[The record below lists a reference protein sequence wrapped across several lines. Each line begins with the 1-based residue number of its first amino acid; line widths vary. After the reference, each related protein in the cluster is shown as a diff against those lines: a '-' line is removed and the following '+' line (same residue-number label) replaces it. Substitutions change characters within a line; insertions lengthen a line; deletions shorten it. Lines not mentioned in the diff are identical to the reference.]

1 MEFLIYSLAWGMA
14 LALMASGL
22 SFYYAVSK
30 VANFAHGEY
39 VSVGAIAY
47 LFLVGLEYG
56 LDKCR
61 GFNIVNYA
69 MLTLDKL
76 WIIAAVFIIGGLV
89 AAASFVVV
97 FWPLMRRGA
106 SPLQLMVVSIG
117 LMFILRFILYVVAST
132 FDWLTLPSPQA
143 TTFNV
148 AGVRVNLAEVLA
160 MILAVIATVSIA
172 LFTTKTLLGI
182 SMRAVADNPDLAEAS
197 GISSFRVQL
206 VAWFIGGGLAAVG
219 GVLMFILTG
228 PPGER
233 PIVEIGWMNLLSIF
247 AAATLGGL
255 GSFYGTLAGSI
266 ILGLAYNQVAAW
278 LLDIGLDP
286 QLALAVP
293 FSVTLFV
300 LLFMPQGL
308 AGVDWHGLLARVQ
321 KKVGL
326 RGGGGV
332 GGSL

>member
-1 MEFLIYSLAWGMA
+1 MEFLVYSLAWGAA

-30 VANFAHGEY
+30 IANFAHGEY
-39 VSVGAIAY
+39 VSIGALAY
-47 LFLVGLEYG
+47 LFLVGLVYG
-56 LDKCR
+56 LDRCR

-69 MLTLDKL
+69 MFTPDKL
-76 WIIAAVFIIGGLV
+76 WIIVAVFVVGGLV
-89 AAASFVVV
+89 AATSFVAV
-97 FWPLMRRGA
+97 FWPLMKRGA

-117 LMFILRFILYVVAST
+117 FMFVIRFILYVIASM

-143 TTFNV
+143 VSFVV
-148 AGVRVNLAEVLA
+148 AGVRVDLAKIVSIVLA
-160 MILAVIATVSIA
+160 LIATVGIA
-172 LFTTKTLLGI
+172 LFTTKTLLGV
-182 SMRAVADNPDLAEAS
+182 SMRAVADDPDLAEAS
-197 GISSFRVQL
+197 GISSFRIQL

-219 GVLMFILTG
+219 GMLMFILTG

-278 LLDIGLDP
+278 LLYVGLDP

-293 FSVTLFV
+293 FGVTLFV

-308 AGVDWHGLLARVQ
+308 AGINWYGLLARIQ
-321 KKVGL
+321 KKIGY
-326 RGGGGV
+326 GGGTS
-332 GGSL
+332 GSL

>member
-39 VSVGAIAY
+39 VSIGALAY

-69 MLTLDKL
+69 MLTPDKL
-76 WIIAAVFIIGGLV
+76 WIVVAVFIVGGLV
-89 AAASFVVV
+89 AAASFVAV
-97 FWPLMRRGA
+97 FWPLTRRGA
-106 SPLQLMVVSIG
+106 LPLQLMVVSIG
-117 LMFILRFILYVVAST
+117 LMFVIRFILYVIAST

-143 TTFNV
+143 TAFSI
-148 AGVRVNLAEVLA
+148 AGVRVNLAEILAMVLA
-160 MILAVIATVSIA
+160 LAATLGIA
-172 LFTTKTLLGI
+172 LFTTKTLLGV

-219 GVLMFILTG
+219 GMLMFMLTG

-255 GSFYGTLAGSI
+255 GSYYGTLAASI

-278 LLDIGLDP
+278 LLYAGLDP

-293 FSVTLFV
+293 FTVTLFV

-308 AGVDWHGLLARVQ
+308 AGINWYGILARIQ
-321 KKVGL
+321 KKIGY
-326 RGGGGV
+326 RGGGV
-332 GGSL
+332 SGSF